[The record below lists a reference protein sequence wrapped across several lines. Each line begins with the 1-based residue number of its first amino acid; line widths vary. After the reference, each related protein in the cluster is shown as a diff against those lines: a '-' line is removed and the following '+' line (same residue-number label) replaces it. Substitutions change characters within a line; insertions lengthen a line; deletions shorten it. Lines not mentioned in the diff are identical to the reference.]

1 MIQQFSPNGNLTPGI
16 HTYKIDE
23 FERQFVNDFSTST
36 RRLEIY
42 NNFKKWMDQLIKVL
56 PPRYVWLDG
65 SYLTQKIDPND
76 IDLVLFYYP
85 EDIQDQQ
92 QATVVKDLISN
103 ISRNYDC
110 DAYLCFSFEH
120 WNQQQLQAFPQQNH
134 KIMQT
139 YWMGQFGFDRAREP
153 KGMVQIEQQELLS
166 IMAGGV
172 KP

>member
-23 FERQFVNDFSTST
+23 FEQQFVHDFSTST
-36 RRLEIY
+36 RRTAIY
-42 NNFKKWMDQLIKVL
+42 NNFRQWLDQLLQVL

-92 QATVVKDLISN
+92 QAAILGDLIN
-103 ISRNYDC
+103 RVSRGYDC

-120 WNQQQLQAFPQQNH
+120 WSPQQLQAFPQQNH
-134 KIMQT
+134 TIMQT
-139 YWMGQFGFDRAREP
+139 YWMGQFGFDRSREP
-153 KGMVQIEQQELLS
+153 KGMVQIEQQELIS
-166 IMAGGV
+166 ITAGGV